1 MKFGQRLR
9 REAVPEWSD
18 WYVDYDGLKRAID
31 EKDTCVA
38 EKEFLRVLETSLEKA
53 GGFFASKMEQLEAK
67 FNDTVQMTER
77 TSTDPAHDPSEIY
90 LEGLEMRRFAMVNSL
105 AVIKAVKKWN
115 KNHPERPQKAMPMLQ
130 GQPFFNSSAL
140 THLLAEI
147 ELHLIDQCPSNGD
160 LHEELVC
167 PVCLDLL
174 QNPVVFDC
182 AHRFCWDCAVNHAIN
197 EVKATSAVD
206 LEDESRISCHCPVC
220 RKPQVLGLDE
230 LPIDEDLEEV
240 IQKNFGRSAG
250 LDSRSVAIPITIRE
264 RLKYSKSISE
274 LNTLVDQTEAAEK
287 QRQVW
292 QEQWGKVLAGVE
304 SSSGQKSVQAN
315 LGKID
320 QQMEQ
325 THRDKALDVQAQVEA
340 LMKKIEKEGAL
351 QPSVSLKR
359 RWSPPPRH
367 ENMFGAKEENGVA
380 VVGHRGDGAN
390 RSSAMCNAEV
400 RENTLAAFE
409 KAAMNGADFVELDVQ
424 LTKDGVPVIW
434 HDDRLF
440 FRRNGVIEKYRIS
453 EIDLAELRSLQSDV
467 VLMRDFKANGHARE
481 VSEHLEDWLCGNESA
496 VPTLED
502 VLTKI
507 PTCIGLNLEIKFLE
521 ENPTNRAERDRMHEA
536 LINTL
541 LEHAEDR
548 RIVLSSFDPDSAI
561 ELRAYQLPYPVFM
574 LTERGDHPDPRR
586 NSLAAALM
594 VAIGAGLDGVAC
606 EVAQLLDEAR
616 EIGKYMAVAKRAGLK
631 IVTFGSSTDPDALAR
646 ILKLGVCAVITDHIQ
661 FTRENLVQTLP
672 NTIAA

>member
-1 MKFGQRLR
+1 MKFGERMQ
-9 REAVPEWSD
+9 REAVPEWRS
-18 WYVDYDGLKRAID
+18 WYVDYEGLKRAIEMED
-31 EKDTCVA
+31 ASAA
-38 EKEFLRVLETSLEKA
+38 EKEFLRVVEISLENA
-53 GGFFASKMEQLEAK
+53 GGFFSRKMEDLQSRFEALAPE
-67 FNDTVQMTER
+67 TER
-77 TSTDPAHDPSEIY
+77 ASEDPTPDPSEIY

-115 KNHPERPQKAMPMLQ
+115 KNHPERPQRAMPMLH

-197 EVKATSAVD
+197 EFRATSATE
-206 LEDESRISCHCPVC
+206 LEDETRINCHCPVC

-274 LNTLVDQTEAAEK
+274 LSALVDQTEASEK
-287 QRQVW
+287 QKQVW

-304 SSSGQKSVQAN
+304 TSSGLEFMRTN
-315 LGKID
+315 LEKITQHAQGNHPGKVV
-320 QQMEQ
+320 
-325 THRDKALDVQAQVEA
+325 DVHTQVEA
-340 LMKKIEKEGAL
+340 LMSKIEDEVSL
-351 QPSVSLKR
+351 QPPVSLKR

-367 ENMFGAKEENGVA
+367 ENMFGAKEDKGVA

-409 KAAMNGADFVELDVQ
+409 RAATNGADFVELDVQ
-424 LTKDGVPVIW
+424 LTKDGTPVIW

-440 FRRNGVIEKYRIS
+440 FRLNGVIEKYRIS
-453 EIDLAELRSLQSDV
+453 EIELMELRSLQSDI

-481 VSEHLEDWLCGNESA
+481 VSEHLEDWLCGSESA

-536 LINTL
+536 LINVL
-541 LEHAEDR
+541 LEHAGDR

-561 ELRAYQLPYPVFM
+561 ELRAFQLPYPVFM
-574 LTERGDHPDPRR
+574 LTERGEHPDPRR

-616 EIGKYMAVAKRAGLK
+616 EIGKYMAVARRAGLK
-631 IVTFGSSTDPDALAR
+631 IVTFGSSTDPEALAR

-661 FTRENLVQTLP
+661 FTRESLGQTLP